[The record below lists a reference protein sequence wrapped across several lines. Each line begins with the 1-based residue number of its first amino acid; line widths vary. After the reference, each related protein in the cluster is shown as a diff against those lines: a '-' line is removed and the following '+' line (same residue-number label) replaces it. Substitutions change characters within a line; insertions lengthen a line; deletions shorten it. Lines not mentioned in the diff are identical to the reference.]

1 MTETPDGSREREGF
15 SDDIGQLIIA
25 VRALLGGHWDLFRAE
40 LGAISR
46 DAVGVLIGA
55 IAVITLVTA
64 ALLALLIAL
73 FMLLGAAFFG
83 SMIWGAAHVTLLL
96 LVVAAAITSAIV
108 QITAPRRARSF
119 ALAVLGGAIGAL
131 LVLFVFNGSA
141 GPATAASLLFA
152 LSFLLVDLLVGLTTF
167 DMQRFTDR
175 FRPLATEH
183 ELRATFDAMDDL
195 RVEAASAF
203 AEEVGGAV
211 GAADAAIAPVRKV
224 VRAAADTLRGIS
236 DRLRERRGAGDEG
249 DNA

>member
-1 MTETPDGSREREGF
+1 MTETSGGSSEREGF
-15 SDDIGQLIIA
+15 SDDVAQLIVA
-25 VRALLGGHWDLFRAE
+25 VRALIGGHWDLFRAE

-46 DAVGVLIGA
+46 DAVGVLLGA

-64 ALLALLIAL
+64 ALLALLISL
-73 FMLLGAAFFG
+73 FMLVGAAFFG

-96 LVVAAAITSAIV
+96 LVVAAAITSAV
-108 QITAPRRARSF
+108 LQITAPRRARSF

-131 LVLFVFNGSA
+131 LVLLVFNGSA

-152 LSFLLVDLLVGLTTF
+152 LSVLLVDLLVGLATF

-183 ELRATFDAMDDL
+183 ELRATFDAVDDL
-195 RVEAASAF
+195 RDEAATAF

-211 GAADAAIAPVRKV
+211 GAADAAIAPARKV
-224 VRAAADTLRGIS
+224 VRAAADALRGIA
-236 DRLRERRGAGDEG
+236 DRLRERREAGDGG

>member
-1 MTETPDGSREREGF
+1 MSETPSGSAEREGF
-15 SDDIGQLIIA
+15 SDDVAQLIIA
-25 VRALLGGHWDLFRAE
+25 VRALIGGHWDLFRAE

-46 DAVGVLIGA
+46 DAVGVLLGA

-64 ALLALLIAL
+64 ALLALLIAV

-96 LVVAAAITSAIV
+96 LVVAAAITSSILQV
-108 QITAPRRARSF
+108 TASRRARSF
-119 ALAVLGGAIGAL
+119 LLAVLGGAIGAL
-131 LVLFVFNGSA
+131 LVLFLFNGSA

-152 LSFLLVDLLVGLTTF
+152 LSFLLVDLLVGLATF

-183 ELRATFDAMDDL
+183 ELRATLDAVDDL
-195 RVEAASAF
+195 RDEAASAF

-211 GAADAAIAPVRKV
+211 GAADAAIAPARKV
-224 VRAAADTLRGIS
+224 VRAAADALRGIA
-236 DRLRERRGAGDEG
+236 DRLRERRAAGDEG

>member
-1 MTETPDGSREREGF
+1 MTETSGGSSEREGF
-15 SDDIGQLIIA
+15 SDDVAQLIVA
-25 VRALLGGHWDLFRAE
+25 VRALIGGHWDLFRAE

-46 DAVGVLIGA
+46 DAVGVLLGA

-64 ALLALLIAL
+64 ALLALLISL

-96 LVVAAAITSAIV
+96 LVVAAAITSAV
-108 QITAPRRARSF
+108 LQITAPRRARSF

-131 LVLFVFNGSA
+131 LVLLVFNGSA

-152 LSFLLVDLLVGLTTF
+152 LSLLLVDLLVGLATF

-183 ELRATFDAMDDL
+183 ELRATFDAVDDL
-195 RVEAASAF
+195 RDEAATAF

-211 GAADAAIAPVRKV
+211 GAADAAIAPARKV
-224 VRAAADTLRGIS
+224 VRAAADALRGIA
-236 DRLRERRGAGDEG
+236 DRLRERREAGDGG

>member
-1 MTETPDGSREREGF
+1 MNETPGGSTEREGF
-15 SDDIGQLIIA
+15 SDDVAQLIVA
-25 VRALLGGHWDLFRAE
+25 VRALIGGHWDLFRAE

-46 DAVGVLIGA
+46 DAVGVLLGA

-64 ALLALLIAL
+64 ALLALLIAI

-96 LVVAAAITSAIV
+96 LVVAAAITSAIL

-119 ALAVLGGAIGAL
+119 LLAVVGGAIGAL

-141 GPATAASLLFA
+141 GPAIAASLLFA
-152 LSFLLVDLLVGLTTF
+152 LSVLLVDLLVGLATF

-183 ELRATFDAMDDL
+183 ELRATFDAVDDL
-195 RVEAASAF
+195 RDEAASAF

-211 GAADAAIAPVRKV
+211 GAADAAIAPARKV
-224 VRAAADTLRGIS
+224 VRAAADALRGIA

>member
-1 MTETPDGSREREGF
+1 MNETPGGPTEREGF
-15 SDDIGQLIIA
+15 SDDIAQLIVA
-25 VRALLGGHWDLFRAE
+25 VRALIGGHWDLFRAE

-46 DAVGVLIGA
+46 DAVGVLLGA
-55 IAVITLVTA
+55 IAVVTLVTA
-64 ALLALLIAL
+64 ALLALLIAI

-96 LVVAAAITSAIV
+96 LVVAAAIASAIL

-119 ALAVLGGAIGAL
+119 LLAIVGGALGAL
-131 LVLFVFNGSA
+131 LVLVVFNGSA

-152 LSFLLVDLLVGLTTF
+152 LSFLLLDLLVGLATF

-183 ELRATFDAMDDL
+183 ELRATFDAVDEL
-195 RVEAASAF
+195 RDEAASAF

-211 GAADAAIAPVRKV
+211 GAADAAIAPVRKM
-224 VRAAADTLRGIS
+224 VRAAADTLRGIA
-236 DRLRERRGAGDEG
+236 DRLRDRRGAGDGG

>member
-1 MTETPDGSREREGF
+1 MTENPGGSSEREGF
-15 SDDIGQLIIA
+15 SDDVAQLIVV
-25 VRALLGGHWDLFRAE
+25 VRALIGGHWSLFTAE

-64 ALLALLIAL
+64 ALLALLISL

-96 LVVAAAITSAIV
+96 LVVAAAITSAIL

-152 LSFLLVDLLVGLTTF
+152 LSFLLVDLLVGLATF

-183 ELRATFDAMDDL
+183 ELRATFDAVDDL
-195 RVEAASAF
+195 RDEAASAF

-211 GAADAAIAPVRKV
+211 GAADAAIAPARKV
-224 VRAAADTLRGIS
+224 VRAAADALRGIA

>member
-1 MTETPDGSREREGF
+1 MSETPGGSAEREGF
-15 SDDIGQLIIA
+15 SDDLAQLILA
-25 VRALLGGHWDLFRAE
+25 VRALIGGHWDLFRAE
-40 LGAISR
+40 LGAITR
-46 DAVGVLIGA
+46 DAVGVLLGA

-64 ALLALLIAL
+64 ALLALLISV

-96 LVVAAAITSAIV
+96 LVVAAAITSSIL

-119 ALAVLGGAIGAL
+119 LLAVLGGAIGAL
-131 LVLFVFNGSA
+131 LVLFLFNGSA

-152 LSFLLVDLLVGLTTF
+152 LSFLLFDLLAGLATF

-183 ELRATFDAMDDL
+183 ELRATIDAVDDL
-195 RVEAASAF
+195 RDEAATAF

-211 GAADAAIAPVRKV
+211 GAADAALSPARKA
-224 VRAAADTLRGIS
+224 VRAAADALRGIA
-236 DRLRERRGAGDEG
+236 DRLRERREADDER

>member
-1 MTETPDGSREREGF
+1 MSETPGGSREREGF
-15 SDDIGQLIIA
+15 SDDIAQLIVA
-25 VRALLGGHWDLFRAE
+25 VRALIGGHWDLFRAE

-46 DAVGVLIGA
+46 DAVGVLLGA

-64 ALLALLIAL
+64 ALLGLLIAI

-96 LVVAAAITSAIV
+96 LVVAAAITSAIL

-119 ALAVLGGAIGAL
+119 ALAGIGGAIGAL

-152 LSFLLVDLLVGLTTF
+152 LTFLLVDLLVGLATF

-183 ELRATFDAMDDL
+183 ELRATFDAVDDL
-195 RVEAASAF
+195 RDEAASAF

-211 GAADAAIAPVRKV
+211 GAADAAIAPARKV
-224 VRAAADTLRGIS
+224 VRAAADALRGIA
-236 DRLRERRGAGDEG
+236 DRLRERRGSSDEG
-249 DNA
+249 EDA

>member
-1 MTETPDGSREREGF
+1 MTETSGGSSEREGF
-15 SDDIGQLIIA
+15 SDDVAQLIVA
-25 VRALLGGHWDLFRAE
+25 VRALIGGHWDLFRAE

-46 DAVGVLIGA
+46 DAVGVLLGA

-64 ALLALLIAL
+64 ALLALLISL

-96 LVVAAAITSAIV
+96 LVVAAAITSEIL
-108 QITAPRRARSF
+108 QITASRRARSF
-119 ALAVLGGAIGAL
+119 AFAVVGGAIGAL

-152 LSFLLVDLLVGLTTF
+152 LSFLLVDLLVGLATF

-183 ELRATFDAMDDL
+183 ELRATFDAVDDL
-195 RVEAASAF
+195 RDEAATAF

-211 GAADAAIAPVRKV
+211 GAADAAIAPARKV
-224 VRAAADTLRGIS
+224 VRAAADALRGIA
-236 DRLRERRGAGDEG
+236 DRLRERREAGDGG

>member
-1 MTETPDGSREREGF
+1 MTETSGGSSEREGF
-15 SDDIGQLIIA
+15 SDDIAQLIVA
-25 VRALLGGHWDLFRAE
+25 VRALIGGHWDLFRAE

-46 DAVGVLIGA
+46 DAVGVLLGA

-64 ALLALLIAL
+64 ALLALLISL
-73 FMLLGAAFFG
+73 LMLVGAAFFG

-96 LVVAAAITSAIV
+96 LVVAAAITSAV
-108 QITAPRRARSF
+108 LQITAPRRARSF
-119 ALAVLGGAIGAL
+119 ALAILGGAIGAL
-131 LVLFVFNGSA
+131 LVLLVFNGSA

-152 LSFLLVDLLVGLTTF
+152 LSLLLVDLLVGLATF

-183 ELRATFDAMDDL
+183 ELRATFDAVDDL
-195 RVEAASAF
+195 RDEAATAF

-211 GAADAAIAPVRKV
+211 GAADAAIAPARKV
-224 VRAAADTLRGIS
+224 VRAAADALRGIA
-236 DRLRERRGAGDEG
+236 DRLRERGEAGDGG

>member
-1 MTETPDGSREREGF
+1 
-15 SDDIGQLIIA
+15 
-25 VRALLGGHWDLFRAE
+25 
-40 LGAISR
+40 
-46 DAVGVLIGA
+46 
-55 IAVITLVTA
+55 
-64 ALLALLIAL
+64 
-73 FMLLGAAFFG
+73 MLLGAAFFG

-96 LVVAAAITSAIV
+96 LVVAAAITSAIL
-108 QITAPRRARSF
+108 QITVPRRARSF

-152 LSFLLVDLLVGLTTF
+152 LSFLLVDLLVGLATF

-183 ELRATFDAMDDL
+183 ELRATFDAVDDL
-195 RVEAASAF
+195 RDEAASAF

-211 GAADAAIAPVRKV
+211 GAADAAIAPARKV
-224 VRAAADTLRGIS
+224 VRAAADALRGIA

>member
-1 MTETPDGSREREGF
+1 MTETSGGSSEREGF
-15 SDDIGQLIIA
+15 SDDVAQLIVA
-25 VRALLGGHWDLFRAE
+25 VRALIGGHWDLFRAE

-46 DAVGVLIGA
+46 DAVGVLLGA

-64 ALLALLIAL
+64 ALLALLISL

-96 LVVAAAITSAIV
+96 LVVAAAITSAV
-108 QITAPRRARSF
+108 LQITAPRRARSF

-131 LVLFVFNGSA
+131 LVLLVFNGSA

-152 LSFLLVDLLVGLTTF
+152 LSVLLVDLLVGLATF

-183 ELRATFDAMDDL
+183 ELRATFDAVDDL
-195 RVEAASAF
+195 RDEAATAF

-211 GAADAAIAPVRKV
+211 GAADAAIAPARKV
-224 VRAAADTLRGIS
+224 VRAAADALRGIA
-236 DRLRERRGAGDEG
+236 DRLRERREAGDEG